1 MRKYVWSTG
10 TAAMMAAGLFFAEP
24 FPAQAAEPMPA
35 GVSVD
40 GESLEGLTEAEAEEQ
55 VQSRV
60 DEKLAREVALTIGE
74 MSFAASSGDLGIAWK
89 NEDQVRQ
96 ALKDAEVKG
105 NLIQRYMKKK
115 DLEAE
120 PVDLE
125 LEFSADPEK
134 ISAFVDAECKD
145 AGPGGL

>member
-1 MRKYVWSTG
+1 MWTRSW
-10 TAAMMAAGLFFAEP
+10 P
-24 FPAQAAEPMPA
+24 
-35 GVSVD
+35 
-40 GESLEGLTEAEAEEQ
+40 
-55 VQSRV
+55 
-60 DEKLAREVALTIGE
+60 REVALTIGE

-120 PVDLE
+120 
-125 LEFSADPEK
+125 
-134 ISAFVDAECKD
+134 
-145 AGPGGL
+145 AGGFGAGIFRRSGENLSVCGCGM

>member
-1 MRKYVWSTG
+1 MGQMCIR
-10 TAAMMAAGLFFAEP
+10 
-24 FPAQAAEPMPA
+24 
-35 GVSVD
+35 D
-40 GESLEGLTEAEAEEQ
+40 
-55 VQSRV
+55 R
-60 DEKLAREVALTIGE
+60 
-74 MSFAASSGDLGIAWK
+74 
-89 NEDQVRQ
+89 
-96 ALKDAEVKG
+96 VKG

-145 AGPGGL
+145 AVREASDASITRANGEFVLTPSVAVSYTHLGRTICTARNPKCSQCFLRELCPSAGGMKG

>member
-1 MRKYVWSTG
+1 M
-10 TAAMMAAGLFFAEP
+10 
-24 FPAQAAEPMPA
+24 
-35 GVSVD
+35 
-40 GESLEGLTEAEAEEQ
+40 
-55 VQSRV
+55 QSRV
-60 DEKLAREVALTIGE
+60 EEKLAREVALTIGE
-74 MSFAASSGDLGIAWK
+74 MTFPAGSDDLGIAWE

-120 PVDLE
+120 PVDLD

-145 AGPGGL
+145 AVNLYLPRRWWGPQWIWRPQGQLLERL